1 MSTNTN
7 LIIAGLDF
15 AQIKEN
21 FKNYLR
27 NNSSEFSDYNFEGSS
42 LSVLINLLSYNTQ
55 YNAYYLNMVANEMFV
70 DTAIL
75 RDSVISHAKS
85 LGYTP
90 RSAVG
95 AKANINISLTVPDTQ
110 VAPNQILLK
119 RTDRFETIVDNTS
132 YSFYPIQDY
141 TATRVPT
148 DSNSFTY
155 SFSNITLT
163 QGAFVQKR
171 FSINSTTLE
180 TRRFILEN
188 QNIDAATIE
197 VLVYATPTANNFTKY
212 TNALNFVD
220 IESTSTVFF
229 IQEKNNGFMEIYFG
243 DNVIGKAPE
252 PGNVVVVNYL
262 VTDTNEVNGSQN
274 IAFSESGLDS
284 LQLTNSQINAGIT
297 LLERIDGGSAAESIE
312 SIRLKAPRHYASQY
326 RTVTEDDFIFQ
337 VESVYP
343 NIDSM
348 KVWGGQDNDPPFY
361 GKVFISIKPKG
372 NLTLTE
378 FEKSNIRTAI
388 QSRSLVTIIPEF
400 VDPSYVNVLIDTV
413 FKYNSN
419 LTNDSTNFLKTNV
432 RTAILGFCEN
442 SINSFDSVLRF
453 SKLVKEIDS
462 VDAAILSNVTRI
474 KLEKEFDISFIDP
487 TFIEINFVNSVMPGT
502 LVSNKFTINDSTL
515 PQEDNYNLFFR
526 DDGEGNIDLYNTT
539 VTGER
544 ILRPGVGMI
553 NYNSGR
559 GNIDNIDINS
569 LYVGDKLVI
578 TVEPATF
585 DVRSFQNTILTI
597 SEDDISV
604 DSQIEI
610 I

>member
-21 FKNYLR
+21 LKNYLK
-27 NNSSEFSDYNFEGSS
+27 NNTTEFTDYNFEGSS

-55 YNAYYLNMVANEMFV
+55 YNAYYLNMVANEMFI

-95 AKANINISLTVPDTQ
+95 AKASINISLTVPDTQ
-110 VAPNQILLK
+110 IAPNQILLK
-119 RTDRFETIVDNTS
+119 KTDRFESIVDNTS
-132 YSFYPIQDY
+132 YSFYPVQDY

-148 DSNSFTY
+148 DSNSYTY
-155 SFSNITLT
+155 NFSNILLT

-171 FSINSTTLE
+171 FSIDSTADK
-180 TRRFILEN
+180 RFILEN
-188 QNIDAATIE
+188 SNIDSNTIE
-197 VLVYATPTANNFTKY
+197 VVVYATPTANNFTKY

-220 IESTSTVFF
+220 VETDSTVFF
-229 IQEKNNGFMEIYFG
+229 IQEKNNGYIEIYFG
-243 DNVIGKAPE
+243 DDVIGKAPE
-252 PGNVVVVNYL
+252 LGNVVVVSYL
-262 VTDTNEVNGSQN
+262 VTDTDEVNGSNN
-274 IAFSESGLDS
+274 ISFSESGLDS
-284 LQLTNSQINAGIT
+284 LELTNSQINAGIT
-297 LLERIDGGSAAESIE
+297 LLERIDGGSAAETIE

-326 RTVTEDDFIFQ
+326 RTVTEDDFFFQ

-343 NIDSM
+343 NLDSM
-348 KVWGGQDNDPPFY
+348 KVWGGQDNNPPFY

-372 NLTLTE
+372 NLSLTE
-378 FEKSNIRTAI
+378 FEKTNIKSAI
-388 QSRSLVTIIPEF
+388 QKRSLVTIIPEI
-400 VDPSYVNVLIDTV
+400 VDPSYVNVLIETL

-419 LTNDSTNFLKTNV
+419 HTNDDTNFLKTNV
-432 RTAILGFCEN
+432 KNTILRFCED

-462 VDAAILSNVTRI
+462 ADPAILSNITKI
-474 KLEKEFDISFIDP
+474 KLEKRYDITFTDP
-487 TFIEINFVNSVMPGT
+487 TFIEIAFVNNITPGS
-502 LVSNKFTINDSTL
+502 LLSNKFTINDTTL
-515 PQEDNYNLFFR
+515 PAEDNYNLFFK
-526 DDGEGNIDLYNTT
+526 DDGLGNIDLYNTT
-539 VTGER
+539 TTGER
-544 ILRPGVGMI
+544 VLRPGVGFI
-553 NYNSGR
+553 NYESGY
-559 GNIDNIDINS
+559 GNINNVSINS
-569 LYVGDKLVI
+569 LYVGTKLVI
-578 TVEPATF
+578 VATPSAF

-597 SEDDISV
+597 SESDISV